1 MIPKRNNLV
10 SPPEIKHYTCTA
22 NKGEVNLDDL
32 ARIVASRTT
41 ISDVIVLE

>member
-1 MIPKRNNLV
+1 MIPKRNSVV
-10 SPPEIKHYTCTA
+10 SPPEIKHYTCAA